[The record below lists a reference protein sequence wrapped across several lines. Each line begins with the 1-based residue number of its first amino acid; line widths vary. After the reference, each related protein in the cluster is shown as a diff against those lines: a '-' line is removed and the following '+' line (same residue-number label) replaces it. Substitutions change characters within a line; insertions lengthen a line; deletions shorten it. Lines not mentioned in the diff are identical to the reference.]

1 MSESVTALPPK
12 DTSSLRWWLRSV
24 EFRVRDWRYKLRCA
38 GQAAWIRR
46 QAARVNLPRLLAR
59 LGPREP
65 LTVVC
70 AVESLDAPKLQ
81 RCIQSLADQLYPNW
95 RLELVGK
102 AGDGAGLQD
111 VLQRCE
117 RFAGRARIHLGE
129 DSAWNAA
136 RAIAACVAECHASH
150 VGLLAGDEA
159 LADDAL
165 AWIAAILDR
174 HPGAAW
180 LYADEASL
188 TENGESVDFHY
199 KPDFSQLY
207 LWARFFTGT
216 FSFYRRD
223 LLLGALN
230 QAEHD
235 GGDKLYDVALRV
247 AENAKP
253 EDVQH
258 IPHVL
263 WFSPPMDPNSPP
275 ARQLAE
281 RQRESVSAALAR
293 RGIPGQ
299 VRVHERDSRLH
310 ELRFEPRTFP
320 KVSIII
326 PTRNAAALVKACV
339 TSLRAATRYRPYEIV
354 VIDHQSDEAELRDY
368 LSEQSAQGI
377 LRVMPYEGR
386 FNFADMNNQAVALTD
401 GELVLLLNND
411 IDGFCD
417 GWLEQLVA
425 TLQLDERIAAVGPLL
440 YYPDGTIQH
449 AGIFFGMG
457 RTGRHGHVDLPH
469 DALGYCGRLR
479 SLQEVSCLTGAMLL
493 LRRSAFDASG
503 GFDVKYPEDFNDT
516 DLCLRLRQA
525 GWRLAY
531 TPHVTAFHYSS
542 KTRRTKV
549 DHRRIMIQQWGD
561 RLKRDPFYSPHLS
574 ARRFEVGELNRVW
587 ELRKRM
593 ELAAYL
599 SQTPAANQ

>member
-1 MSESVTALPPK
+1 MSESVTALPAQN
-12 DTSSLRWWLRSV
+12 TLSLRRWLRSV
-24 EFRVRDWRYKLRCA
+24 EFRVRDWRYKLRSA
-38 GQAAWIRR
+38 VQAARIRR
-46 QAARVNLPRLLAR
+46 QAARVDLPRLLAR

-65 LTVVC
+65 LAVVC
-70 AVESLDAPKLQ
+70 AVETLDAPKLQ
-81 RCIQSLADQLYPNW
+81 RCIQSLAGQQYQNW
-95 RLELVGK
+95 RLVLVGK
-102 AGDGAGLQD
+102 AGDEPGLQD
-111 VLQRCE
+111 VLHRCE
-117 RFAGRARIHLGE
+117 LSAGRGRIQLCD

-136 RAIAACVAECHASH
+136 RAIAACVAECNDSH
-150 VGLLAGDEA
+150 IGLVAGDEV
-159 LADDAL
+159 LTDDAL

-174 HPGAAW
+174 HPDAAW

-188 TENGESVDFHY
+188 TESGEIVDFHY

-223 LLLGALN
+223 LLLGALSQMEN
-230 QAEHD
+230 D

-247 AENAKP
+247 AENASA
-253 EDVQH
+253 EDVHQF
-258 IPHVL
+258 PTYSGSARR
-263 WFSPPMDPNSPP
+263 WTP
-275 ARQLAE
+275 ARRQPVSLAE
-281 RQRESVSAALAR
+281 RRREAVSAALAR

-299 VRVHERDSRLH
+299 VHVHERDSRLH
-310 ELRFEPRTFP
+310 ELRFQPRACP

-339 TSLRAATRYRPYEIV
+339 TSLRAATRYSPYEIV
-354 VIDHQSDEAELRDY
+354 VIDHQSDEPELRDY
-368 LSEQSAQGI
+368 LSEQSAQGV

-386 FNFADMNNQAVALTD
+386 FNFADMNNRAVAVTD

-425 TLQLDERIAAVGPLL
+425 TLQLDDRIAAVGPLL
-440 YYPDGTIQH
+440 YYPDGTVQH

-457 RTGRHGHVDLPH
+457 RTGRHGHIDLPH

-479 SLQEVSCLTGAMLL
+479 CLQEVSCLTGAMLL
-493 LRRSAFDASG
+493 LRRSAFDEIG
-503 GFDVKYPEDFNDT
+503 GMDVKYPEDFNDT

-525 GWRLAY
+525 GWRLVY

-549 DHRRIMIQQWGD
+549 DHRDIMIQQWGD

-574 ARRFEVGELNRVW
+574 SRRFEVGELNRVW
-587 ELRKRM
+587 ELRKRV
-593 ELAAYL
+593 ELGDYL
-599 SQTPAANQ
+599 SQTAWVTK